1 MTCNGS
7 VLCSA
12 AGWAG
17 LLSLLWSGLPPPHL
31 LKCVP
36 AQQPILH
43 ALLEQ
48 RLHAVQDRLLA
59 ELASPLWL
67 LLCLLLLHL
76 LLLDLLLLSLL
87 CSRCGG
93 VLLMQQLRMGSRLHR
108 RYRPLLALQL
118 PWHRSAVCRR
128 MCCAALPPAAR
139 LLLSRQWPLPVAA
152 CKLKAKAGRC
162 TADEHTRGCRAAC
175 PGAKAGRQPR
185 RGNPTALQPSM
196 HAGSCGAWRKLLLLL
211 LLLLGML
218 VGRRGQVAPG
228 LLLLARWLR
237 AWRRLAVL
245 LRQLMCRAMP
255 PMRGLVIVVRVP
267 P

>member
-1 MTCNGS
+1 MTCTGS
-7 VLCSA
+7 ALCSA

-31 LKCVP
+31 LECVP
-36 AQQPILH
+36 AQQPLLH

-59 ELASPLWL
+59 ELALPLRL
-67 LLCLLLLHL
+67 LLRVLLLHL
-76 LLLDLLLLSLL
+76 LLLDLLLLSPL
-87 CSRCGG
+87 CGRCGG
-93 VLLMQQLRMGSRLHR
+93 MLLMQQLRMWRRLQR
-108 RYRPLLALQL
+108 RCRPLLALQL

-128 MCCAALPPAAR
+128 MCCAALPHAAR
-139 LLLSRQWPLPVAA
+139 LLLSRRWLLPAAA

-185 RGNPTALQPSM
+185 RGTPAALLPSM
-196 HAGSCGAWRKLLLLL
+196 HAGSCGAWTKLLLLL
-211 LLLLGML
+211 LLGTL
-218 VGRRGQVAPG
+218 VRRRGQSAPG
-228 LLLLARWLR
+228 LLLLAPWLQ

-245 LRQLMCRAMP
+245 LRQLMRRAMP